1 MLFLLQAEIWCIPL
15 AITALF
21 LSILLSLTTALNNDE
36 RNRVYIMLQ
45 VVDYNRLANTMTH
58 LAVHTVQVMQS
69 VFYFLKL
76 FIIITIIFLY
86 NVLLFENFLFS
97 KAFLAY
103 EPMSSMEARV
113 PPGTGINSFGLQENK
128 QSEPRLET
136 SINII
141 YRNLRVWRLR
151 TFNTVGSLR
160 GSYMSPFNFCLGSVY
175 FPIPC

>member
-1 MLFLLQAEIWCIPL
+1 MLFLTQAEIWCIPL

-76 FIIITIIFLY
+76 FIIIITIIFLY
-86 NVLLFENFLFS
+86 NILLLFEIFLFS

-103 EPMSSMEARV
+103 ES
-113 PPGTGINSFGLQENK
+113 
-128 QSEPRLET
+128 
-136 SINII
+136 
-141 YRNLRVWRLR
+141 
-151 TFNTVGSLR
+151 
-160 GSYMSPFNFCLGSVY
+160 
-175 FPIPC
+175 